1 MTLTLSANTQAIL
14 LVTAPLIA
22 GRGNSSSDLLSPGEY
37 KHLVRRLREIQRQP
51 ADLLSPGAAD
61 LIHDCRPVVDE
72 TRLQRLLGR
81 GFLLSQVVERWQS
94 RAIWVVSRADAN
106 YPQRLKTQLREDAPA
121 VLYGCGDISL
131 LESGGLAVVGSRDV
145 DDTLIAYTKNVGR
158 LAANA
163 GKTIISGGARGI
175 DQAAMLGALEQ
186 GGKAIGVLADSLEKS
201 AMNRENRN
209 VLINGQLVLIS
220 SYDPS
225 AGFNVGNA
233 MRRNRLIYALAEVAL
248 VVNSDFNKGGTWAGA
263 TEQLDKLHL
272 VPVYVRSTGETS
284 AGIEALRRKGAV
296 AWPDPWDADELK
308 EVFTAATSGTVQA
321 APDLLSIDPPVET
334 VSKTTSEI
342 EPDMQSGP
350 RPAAE
355 SPLPVFAVH
364 EDSGIAE
371 PSDTH
376 IPPKG
381 GELEGRPASRETLVQ
396 APNEP
401 TDALLAAAR
410 EAFQQLLVTPMK
422 DIEIAAAL
430 NISTA
435 QAKMWLKRFVDEG
448 VLEKRKKPNVYVVK
462 QLRLFE

>member
-1 MTLTLSANTQAIL
+1 MTPTLSPNTQAIL

-51 ADLLSPGAAD
+51 ADLLSPSAAD
-61 LIHDCRPVVDE
+61 LIHDCQPVVDE

-106 YPQRLKTQLREDAPA
+106 YPRRLKAQLREDAPA
-121 VLYGCGDISL
+121 VLYGCGDTSL

-145 DDTLIAYTKNVGR
+145 NDTLIVYTKNVGR
-158 LAANA
+158 LAASA
-163 GKTIISGGARGI
+163 GKTIVSGGARGI

-186 GGKAIGVLADSLEKS
+186 GGKAIGVLADSLEKG

-233 MRRNRLIYALAEVAL
+233 MRRNRLIYALADASL

-263 TEQLDKLHL
+263 TEQLDKLHM

-284 AGIEALRRKGAV
+284 AGIEALRKKGAV
-296 AWPDPWDADELK
+296 PWPDPQDVDELK
-308 EVFTAATSGTVQA
+308 EVFNAATSGAVQA
-321 APDLLSIDPPVET
+321 GPSLLSIDLPADA
-334 VSKTTSEI
+334 VSGATPEI
-342 EPDMQSGP
+342 GPDLQSILK
-350 RPAAE
+350 PAME
-355 SPLPVFAVH
+355 SPPSVSNAQ
-364 EDSGIAE
+364 EDPGVAE

-376 IPPKG
+376 ILPIA
-381 GELEGRPASRETLVQ
+381 GELEGHPESREALVQ
-396 APNEP
+396 APNGP
-401 TDALLAAAR
+401 ADALSAAAR
-410 EAFQQLLVTPMK
+410 EAFRQLLIAPMK
-422 DIEIAAAL
+422 DIEVAAAL
-430 NISTA
+430 DISTT
-435 QAKMWLKRFVDEG
+435 QAKMWLQRFVDEG
-448 VLEKRKKPNVYVVK
+448 VLEKRKKPNVYITK
-462 QLRLFE
+462 QFRLF